1 MEIPTLTSEKEMEM
15 NNVLKL
21 FAQTTGKLCKKL
33 VKVDSPL
40 VNQKDNSEAE
50 KAVANKVLW
59 TPRIVY

>member
-1 MEIPTLTSEKEMEM
+1 MFLE
-15 NNVLKL
+15 L

-33 VKVDSPL
+33 AKVDSPL
-40 VNQKDNSEAE
+40 ANQKDNSEAE